1 MQGAAANRKN
11 MKIIQDIIVEEGDT
25 QNLQGLP
32 GNVRYHQN

>member
-11 MKIIQDIIVEEGDT
+11 MKIIQDIIEEEEDI
-25 QNLQGLP
+25 QNMQGSP